1 MIYIFY
7 ILFYPASSTFSI
19 VRGFSLF
26 DERDILMAWMN
37 DVSFKFGSKSIL
49 NHPIVTFREGTA
61 RSRRWYNFLGGKDL
75 WCWKVNICGEWE
87 LYKSF
92 FSLFSYLRT
101 HSGKCLTMLVSFFLL
116 KNSASKQRN
125 SLPLHILLLDKEMR
139 ILLPFHRASFFDGFR
154 TLRDNF
160 PSLTFWLFEIK

>member
-19 VRGFSLF
+19 ARGFSLF

-37 DVSFKFGSKSIL
+37 DVSFKLGSKSIW
-49 NHPIVTFREGTA
+49 NHPIVTTFREGTA
-61 RSRRWYNFLGGKDL
+61 RSRRWFNFSGGKDL

-101 HSGKCLTMLVSFFLL
+101 KYSTMLVSFFFVKKFCEQAAPFLATPHT
-116 KNSASKQRN
+116 SPRQRN
-125 SLPLHILLLDKEMR
+125 GNSTSLSPNIFFWWLSHITR
-139 ILLPFHRASFFDGFR
+139 
-154 TLRDNF
+154 
-160 PSLTFWLFEIK
+160 